1 MVFSSLLFVFLFFTA
16 NIITQAVIK
25 DVNTKNK
32 VMLGFSLVF
41 YAWAGLRYLPLL
53 LGMTFICWYF
63 ALRIAASQDGKKRK
77 TLLGVC
83 VALCLLILGIFK
95 YLGFI
100 LGEIQIFTG
109 VPEVIPNIVGY
120 HGIVRLSGLQDD
132 LRQQFL
138 GLDIEIV
145 PT

>member
-41 YAWAGLRYLPLL
+41 YAWAGIRYLPLL
-53 LGMTFICWYF
+53 LGMTFICWFF
-63 ALRIAASQDGKKRK
+63 ALRIAGTQHSKRRK
-77 TLLGVC
+77 LFLTLGM
-83 VALCLLILGIFK
+83 ALCLLILGIFK

-100 LGEIQIFTG
+100 LGEIQVFTG
-109 VPEVIPNIVGY
+109 VPEVVP
-120 HGIVRLSGLQDD
+120 
-132 LRQQFL
+132 
-138 GLDIEIV
+138 EIV
-145 PT
+145 LPIGI